1 MSDIEFSGTDSEPV
15 SDVNPEEMARLMAV
29 SVLSCKVQ
37 EEPGRHSGQIVYF
50 FIHVCSSILGK
61 IGMQRGRKSEAE
73 FWKI

>member
-50 FIHVCSSILGK
+50 FYSCLQQHFGK
-61 IGMQRGRKSEAE
+61 DRDAKGQ
-73 FWKI
+73 KI